1 MELNYITYQGI
12 PSYNTYAYGI
22 CTFSTIKYLSRNDF
36 DVKLVF
42 PLREKSAT
50 TDISKLQDFYEMFE
64 DFEIKPTKHYL
75 PFGRIRVFEKYMYI
89 ISHILWSYY
98 VSRKYSKNNTNIIFT
113 LSDWVFYFLSRKN
126 INVIYE
132 CHDLTNIRKKLVSKA
147 MQSRNS
153 KIR

>member
-50 TDISKLQDFYEMFE
+50 TDISKLQDFYEMYE
-64 DFEIKPTKHYL
+64 DFEIKPTLK
-75 PFGRIRVFEKYMYI
+75 
-89 ISHILWSYY
+89 ISNISGKIVKIL
-98 VSRKYSKNNTNIIFT
+98 IFIT
-113 LSDWVFYFLSRKN
+113 
-126 INVIYE
+126 
-132 CHDLTNIRKKLVSKA
+132 
-147 MQSRNS
+147 
-153 KIR
+153 